1 MSEIRAQ
8 LDKIVKAL
16 TGEGYAAELQAARRA
31 YYAVTGEIFEDDAS
45 FEMRM
50 ITFLEWFV
58 FDRPLARGVVPI
70 RAYLEDHA
78 ADLSP
83 EEREMTE
90 ALLRQHHG
98 LYRAKKVKPPVLH
111 LKDLWD
117 GRLIRVEAGDT
128 AQSFHADDLIDA
140 RLVSWKEKT
149 FLTEG
154 ILFHP
159 AGALGYLRA
168 ELKALRKGGVGGP
181 TEALFFRL
189 AGMLL
194 KHDRYRQIKT
204 ELIYKN
210 APEVPPGGRADKV

>member
-8 LDKIVKAL
+8 LDKLVKAL
-16 TGEGYAAELQAARRA
+16 TGEGYAAELKAARQV
-31 YYAVTGEIFEDDAS
+31 YYAATGEIFEDDAS
-45 FEMRM
+45 FERRM
-50 ITFLEWFV
+50 ITFVEWFV

-90 ALLRQHHG
+90 ALLHHHHG
-98 LYRAKKVKPPVLH
+98 LYRVKKAKPPVLN

-117 GRLIRVEAGDT
+117 GKLIRVEAGDS
-128 AQSFHADDLIDA
+128 ANSFQADDLLDA
-140 RLVSWKEKT
+140 RLVSWKDKT
-149 FLTEG
+149 WLTDG
-154 ILFHP
+154 ILCHP
-159 AGALGYLRA
+159 IGALAYIQA
-168 ELKALRKGGVGGP
+168 ELKALRKGGAPAP

-189 AGMLL
+189 AGMLI

-204 ELIYKN
+204 ELIYRN
-210 APEVPPGGRADKV
+210 TP